1 MFDLFALG
9 ALEGLGGRRNSLH
22 VLYAMQFFLSH
33 WDFLT
38 FYFPYA
44 TEHLSSYASF
54 LSGFKKAYKK
64 GERKSERV
72 IQINIKFVVSVR
84 RVKKFYQ

>member
-9 ALEGLGGRRNSLH
+9 ALEGLGGRRTSLH
-22 VLYAMQFFLSH
+22 VLYAIQFSLSR
-33 WDFLT
+33 WDFLA

-44 TEHLSSYASF
+44 TEHLFSCINF

-64 GERKSERV
+64 GKRKSERV